1 MSKRTLFKIQDM
13 HKLTAWA
20 PPVAASIFLHTLAI
34 VLVSYQLSN
43 SSTVIKQ
50 VQTINVG
57 FLEQIAPN
65 EKSPQPKKN
74 NPPVKPAPVPVPI
87 APVMTEKQEIKET
100 PAETAQIV
108 EERPTAEMPT
118 SSQAAALNVQPLSKL
133 TRPPAF
139 LHKIDPVYPVSEQRA
154 GSQANVLAEVTIDDK
169 GNVRAVR
176 IIKSAGENFDKAVR
190 EALLNSAFVP
200 GYIDKQAVAVRVIV
214 PFRFNLR

>member
-1 MSKRTLFKIQDM
+1 MQ
-13 HKLTAWA
+13 KLTTWA
-20 PPVAASIFLHTLAI
+20 PPVAVSLLLHTLAI
-34 VLVSYQLSN
+34 VLVSYQLST

-57 FLEQIAPN
+57 FLEQIAPR
-65 EKSPQPKKN
+65 EKNSEPKKN
-74 NPPVKPAPVPVPI
+74 NPPVKPVPEIVPI
-87 APVMTEKQEIKET
+87 EQVKPVKQEIKET
-100 PAETAQIV
+100 PTETAPIV
-108 EERPTAEMPT
+108 ETRPTPETPAT
-118 SSQAAALNVQPLSKL
+118 SLASGVNVQPLSKL

-139 LHKIDPVYPVSEQRA
+139 LHKIDPVYPVAEQRA

-169 GNVRAVR
+169 GNVREVR
-176 IIKSAGENFDKAVR
+176 IIKSAGENFDNAVR